1 VGRFNREIVVLIT
14 GPMAR
19 PTLRLQ
25 SNPPR
30 SQEDLLAI
38 LAFGRA
44 PGSIAGT
51 DALGTLTGKVI
62 DIFSDAWPDAEA
74 EEGFWS
80 KVAIDLAGSSTVER
94 PVAPWELPTRGTSR
108 GTMVRTEYL
117 LNEFFSIV
125 GESDREANLSGDLKL
140 RIRFR

>member
-1 VGRFNREIVVLIT
+1 VVIIT

-30 SQEDLLAI
+30 SQEELLAM
-38 LAFGRA
+38 LAFGRV
-44 PGSIAGT
+44 PGSLEGS

-62 DIFSDAWPDAEA
+62 DLYADAWPDPEA
-74 EEGFWS
+74 EEGIFGRLE
-80 KVAIDLAGSSTVER
+80 IDLSGGSSVQR
-94 PVAPWELPTRGTSR
+94 PVPPWELPTRGTSR

-117 LNEFFSIV
+117 LNEYLSIV